1 MWVIFPTFHKNMTL
15 NKDTFKGEYQYSL
28 DSKGRINIPA
38 KFRQSLSKK
47 NQNTFV
53 ATRGQ
58 DPCVW
63 IYPLTEWKKIEDELR
78 NLSSVSGVHRTFI
91 MQIAMS
97 ATPSTC
103 DKQGRIMLSPSLV
116 SYAQLNKEALIIG
129 MINKIEIW
137 NPETLKN
144 VDNKNI
150 NNDINELNALADK
163 IVI

>member
-1 MWVIFPTFHKNMTL
+1 MTL
-15 NKDTFKGEYQYSL
+15 NKDTFTGEYKYSL

-58 DPCVW
+58 DPCIW

-78 NLSSVSGVHRTFI
+78 NLSSASGTHRTFI
-91 MQIAMS
+91 RQIARS
-97 ATPSTC
+97 ATPSTY
-103 DKQGRIMLSPSLV
+103 DKQGRIMISPPLISYSSL
-116 SYAQLNKEALIIG
+116 NRDALIIG

-137 NPETLKN
+137 NPDILKEVDKNNIINDSNEFNTLS
-144 VDNKNI
+144 
-150 NNDINELNALADK
+150 DK

>member
-1 MWVIFPTFHKNMTL
+1 MTL
-15 NKDTFKGEYQYSL
+15 NQDTFTGEYQYSL
-28 DSKGRINIPA
+28 DSKGRVNIPA
-38 KFRQSLSKK
+38 KFRQSLSKE

-63 IYPLTEWKKIEDELR
+63 IYPLTEWKKIEDDLR
-78 NLSSVSGVHRTFI
+78 SLSSVSSVHRTFI
-91 MQIAMS
+91 RQIARS

-103 DKQGRIMLSPSLV
+103 DKQGRITLSPSLI
-116 SYAQLNKEALIIG
+116 SYAKLDKEALIIG

-137 NPETLKN
+137 NPETLNN
-144 VDNKNI
+144 VDTKNI
-150 NNDINELNALADK
+150 NKDINELNSLADK